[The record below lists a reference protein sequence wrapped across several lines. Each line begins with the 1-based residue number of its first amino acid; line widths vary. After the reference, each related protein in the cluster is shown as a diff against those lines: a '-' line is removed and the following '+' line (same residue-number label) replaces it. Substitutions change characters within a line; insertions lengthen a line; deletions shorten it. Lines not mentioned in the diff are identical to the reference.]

1 MPGLAAEGDEH
12 EWQRNMAILPDA
24 RAEQP
29 MVDQPIARQAPAAG
43 AELS

>member
-12 EWQRNMAILPDA
+12 EWPRNMAILPEA

-29 MVDQPIARQAPAAG
+29 MVDQQIARLPPAAG